1 MVKVL
6 LAKPVYKLGETGEVV
21 DVAAGYARNYLFP
34 KQLAVQPTEHN
45 VRALQKAKIA
55 REAELRE
62 REEQAKLVQEKLE
75 GATFNFERTASEEG
89 SLYGSVRQQ
98 DIVAAVAE
106 LTEFDLE
113 RDRVKL
119 SSPIDTVGTF
129 PVVVNLY
136 KDINANV
143 TVVVEADNVEAVAE
157 DEAAEDAVADDTV
170 AQGAVA
176 EAATIE
182 DDAADAIDD
191 SPVEVSDE
199 EAKGQEETAEEGD
212 VAA

>member
-45 VRALQKAKIA
+45 VRALQKARIA

-106 LTEFDLE
+106 LTEFALE

-119 SSPIDTVGTF
+119 SGPIDTVGTF

-143 TVVVEADNVEAVAE
+143 TVVVEADGVEAPAE
-157 DEAAEDAVADDTV
+157 EAVI
-170 AQGAVA
+170 
-176 EAATIE
+176 EA
-182 DDAADAIDD
+182 DAADAIDD
-191 SPVEVSDE
+191 SPVEISDE